1 MDISFGNY
9 IYLLLLLV
17 LPVVGFLLVSFIR
30 WRRTRKDIFAEH
42 AFQKNLFS
50 ATGIFS
56 YLMPYLYIVA
66 FLFLIFSI
74 IDLLAGREQVKTQQ
88 KMSNVI
94 FLLDVSNSM
103 NAEDIQPSRL
113 DEAKNIMVNV
123 LPKLANDRVG
133 VVVFAGQASSIM
145 PLTTD
150 FTAAENYINGI
161 ETSVLQVQ
169 GTDFLKAMQA
179 AVKKFK
185 GIPKGARQVVLL
197 SDGEDNEGN
206 EKPAI
211 RLAKDEGISMT
222 TVGIGTEQ
230 GAPVPEYFYGQLMG
244 YKMDING
251 ETVSSKRETGA
262 LKDMAEST
270 GGTYIDGNNMQQAI
284 QHIAEAIR
292 ENKGSTSVTVDS
304 QNAVHYYQYFLAV
317 AVLLFFIIY
326 LFNPKN
332 DLNL

>member
-1 MDISFGNY
+1 MDLSFGNY

-17 LPVVGFLLVSFIR
+17 VPAIGFLLVSFLR
-30 WRRTRKDIFAEH
+30 WRRLRKDRFAEH
-42 AFQKNLFS
+42 QFQKALF
-50 ATGIFS
+50 AKTGVFS
-56 YLMPYLYIVA
+56 SVLPYLYSIA

-103 NAEDIQPSRL
+103 NAEDIQPNRL
-113 DEAKNIMVNV
+113 DEAKNIMINV

-133 VVVFAGQASSIM
+133 VVVFAGQSSSIM

-185 GIPKGARQVVLL
+185 DIPKGTRQVVML

-206 EKPAI
+206 EKAAI
-211 RLAKDEGISMT
+211 RLAKQEGISIT
-222 TVGIGTEQ
+222 TVGVGTEQ

-244 YKMDING
+244 YKTDRNG
-251 ETVSSKRETGA
+251 ETVSSKRQTGA

-270 GGTYIDGNNMQQAI
+270 GGAYINGNDMQQAV
-284 QHIAEAIR
+284 QQVADVVR
-292 ENKGSTSVTVDS
+292 NSKGSSSITIDS
-304 QNAVHYYQYFLAV
+304 QNAVHYYQYFLGIAIF
-317 AVLLFFIIY
+317 LFFVIY
-326 LFNPKN
+326 LFNPKK